1 MDRYFYRAILQLL
14 KPEHIQEV
22 AILDI
27 HGKGN
32 YEKWKLFFESFGLDI
47 YYIGDF
53 DNVFTLDFLRNKLIN
68 REIRIKLKAISR
80 TYNGRRDGYLR
91 DYVCRSLKKAE
102 VLSKYQEG

>member
-68 REIRIKLKAISR
+68 REIK
-80 TYNGRRDGYLR
+80 N
-91 DYVCRSLKKAE
+91 KAE
-102 VLSKYQEG
+102 GDIQD

>member
-53 DNVFTLDFLRNKLIN
+53 DNVFTLDFLGNKLIN
-68 REIRIKLKAISR
+68 REIK
-80 TYNGRRDGYLR
+80 N
-91 DYVCRSLKKAE
+91 KAE
-102 VLSKYQEG
+102 GDIQDIQWSSRWLFTRLCMQKFKEG